1 MHICVLGAGVVGV
14 ATSHF
19 LLAAGHEVTLVDALD
34 GAGLGASYGNGAQLS
49 YSYVAPL
56 ADPSILTKWPHYL
69 FSRHSPLTLKL
80 TPEAAQWTWLTRFL
94 QACNAERVRQ
104 TTVSLL
110 RLAFLSRDELT
121 RLRTA
126 TALDFQHR
134 VAGKLVM
141 YKEKASL
148 DAARRQVDFQAQY
161 GCRQEILDAAE
172 CVRIEPALR
181 SAQDSWVGGV
191 YTADEE
197 VGNCAAFCHALLD
210 LLGKN
215 PRFHFRGGA
224 AVTGAEVRS
233 GRLDAVQVNRG
244 ERLKADAFV
253 LTMGAGSA
261 HFARLAGFALP
272 VYPLKGY
279 SITVPVAGLDRAEA
293 PQVSI
298 TDFSRKVVY
307 ARIGDDLRVAG
318 RVELV
323 GLDRRIPAGPI
334 EELKSST
341 TALFP
346 QTAGRLASATLS
358 PWTGFRP
365 ATPTGLP
372 IIGPSPVKGLYLNV
386 GHGSLGWTLACGS
399 ARLLAQQVGGEK
411 PALDTSAFR
420 LGS

>member
-14 ATSHF
+14 TTCHY
-19 LLAAGHEVTLVDALD
+19 LLASGHEVTLVDALD
-34 GAGLGASYGNGAQLS
+34 GAGLGASFGNGAQLS

-56 ADPSILTKWPHYL
+56 ADPSILSKWPHYL

-80 TPEAAQWTWLTRFL
+80 TPEAAQWTWLARFL
-94 QACNAERVRQ
+94 QACNADRVRQ
-104 TTVSLL
+104 TTLSLL
-110 RLAFLSRDELT
+110 RLAFLSRDEMT

-126 TALDFQHR
+126 AALDFQHR
-134 VAGKLVM
+134 IAGKLVM

-148 DAARRQVDFQAQY
+148 EAARRQVEFQSQH
-161 GCRQEILDAAE
+161 GCRQEILDADDCA
-172 CVRIEPALR
+172 RIEPALQ
-181 SAQDSWVGGV
+181 SAQENWAGGV

-197 VGNCAAFCHALLD
+197 VGNCAAFCHGLLER
-210 LLGKN
+210 LRKH
-215 PRFHFRGGA
+215 PRFHFQGGSA
-224 AVTGAEVRS
+224 ITGAEVLS
-233 GRLDAVQVNRG
+233 GQLDAIRINRS
-244 ERLKADAFV
+244 ERLSADAFV

-261 HFARLAGFALP
+261 HFARQAGFVLP

-279 SITVPVAGLDRAEA
+279 SITVPVAGLEASEA

-323 GLDRRIPAGPI
+323 GLDQRIPARAI
-334 EELKSST
+334 DELKSST
-341 TALFP
+341 AALFP
-346 QTAGRLASATLS
+346 RTAGRFASAALS

-372 IIGPSPVKGLYLNV
+372 IIGRSPVKGLYLNV

-399 ARLLAQQVGGEK
+399 ACLLAQHLSGEK
-411 PALDTSAFR
+411 PALDASAFQFA
-420 LGS
+420 S

>member
-1 MHICVLGAGVVGV
+1 MHICVLGAGVIGV
-14 ATSHF
+14 ATSYY
-19 LLAAGHEVTLVDALD
+19 LLEAGHEVSLVDALD
-34 GAGLGASYGNGAQLS
+34 GAGRGASYGNGAQLS

-56 ADPSILTKWPHYL
+56 ADPSIWTKWPHYL
-69 FSRHSPLTLKL
+69 FSPHSPLTLKL
-80 TPEAAQWTWLTRFL
+80 TPEAAQWTWLARFL

-110 RLAFLSRDELT
+110 RLAFFSRDEMT

-126 TALDFQHR
+126 ASLDFQHR
-134 VAGKLVM
+134 IAGKLVM
-141 YKEKASL
+141 YKEQASL
-148 DAARRQVDFQAQY
+148 EAASRQVDFQAQY
-161 GCRQEILDAAE
+161 GCRQEILDAAA
-172 CVRIEPALR
+172 CTRIEPALQFGQENW
-181 SAQDSWVGGV
+181 AGGV

-197 VGNCAAFCHALLD
+197 VGNCAAFCRALLE

-224 AVTGAEVRS
+224 TVTGAELRS
-233 GRLDAVQVNRG
+233 GRLAAVQLNRS
-244 ERLKADAFV
+244 ERFEADAFV
-253 LTMGAGSA
+253 LTLGAGSA
-261 HFARLAGFALP
+261 HFARHAGFALP

-279 SITVPVAGLDRAEA
+279 SITVPVAGLAESEA

-323 GLDRRIPAGPI
+323 GLDERIPARPI

-341 TALFP
+341 AALFP
-346 QTAGRLASATLS
+346 GIAGRFASAALS

-372 IIGPSPVKGLYLNV
+372 VIGRSPVKGLYLNV

-399 ARLLAQQVGGEK
+399 ARLLAQQLGGEQA
-411 PALDTSAFR
+411 ALDMREFQLAS
-420 LGS
+420 